1 MHAMQCNA
9 LHLSDWEV
17 WNQDPPLARLHLRVG
32 SGDKGILLKIP
43 LYPRLSEGKQ
53 LPSFVS
59 VPTAVAIE
67 QVLTCCS
74 LGLCCSAVIAVL
86 SIALQG

>member
-1 MHAMQCNA
+1 MHAMQ
-9 LHLSDWEV
+9 LSNQKRWS
-17 WNQDPPLARLHLRVG
+17 QDPPLPGTHLRVG